1 MLFNPLLVLLTT
13 PAQIHSILKLAG
25 PIGTTSL
32 ASRRDEWTPSL
43 PPTFLTK
50 IYLILSSRVL
60 LEGSDYQKVL
70 EGWASFLSSLSIRAL
85 RVYEIYQTPLI
96 QFRLGRGN
104 TRTSISVPTAKA
116 RPAGLLLQTTLLY
129 FSVIKEFRRK
139 NGSHVRLTNSKRILN
154 SEPE

>member
-13 PAQIHSILKLAG
+13 PAQIHSIPKLAG

-32 ASRRDEWTPSL
+32 ASRRSEWTPSL

-70 EGWASFLSSLSIRAL
+70 EGWASFLSSPSCQVAIEGLFYLPWSVGTVFADSVQPGVAEFDLAL
-85 RVYEIYQTPLI
+85 TTTQPLH
-96 QFRLGRGN
+96 
-104 TRTSISVPTAKA
+104 S
-116 RPAGLLLQTTLLY
+116 
-129 FSVIKEFRRK
+129 
-139 NGSHVRLTNSKRILN
+139 
-154 SEPE
+154 